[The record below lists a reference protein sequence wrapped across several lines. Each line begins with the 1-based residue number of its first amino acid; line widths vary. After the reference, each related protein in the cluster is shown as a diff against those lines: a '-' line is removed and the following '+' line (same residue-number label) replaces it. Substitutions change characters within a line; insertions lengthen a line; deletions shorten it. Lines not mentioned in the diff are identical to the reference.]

1 MKIRVSKNE
10 IVTAV
15 SNVYR
20 VVPTRSSNEVLEGI
34 YLSAENGKLILKGY
48 DLEIGIEAVINADVK
63 EEGSVIV
70 QARMFYDIVKKAP
83 ENNITISSSDK
94 YIVTI
99 TCGKSRHRL
108 TGISAEKYPSLP
120 SDEEK
125 TDTINIKAGVLENLI
140 KHTIYAVSTNNS
152 RPIYTGSLFELKDN
166 TLSVIAVDGYQLAI
180 RKQTDKEITSNNE
193 FVISGKTLKEL
204 LVLITDPDSDVEIVV
219 CKRHCVIKLDNCKIY
234 TRMIEGN
241 FLDYRSTIPSTKK
254 TTVTVNSEDLQN
266 AIERLM
272 IVMIQKVNT
281 PIKCEFLNRELH
293 MTIKTSLGEA
303 EEVVELNS
311 YDGEDVTIGFNGNFL
326 INGIKNADCEVVK
339 LVLSSNLSPMIVT
352 DEKSDSF
359 INIVVPMKLS

>member
-15 SNVYR
+15 SSVYR
-20 VVPTRSSNEVLEGI
+20 VVPTRSSLEALEGI
-34 YLSAENGKLILKGY
+34 YLSVENGKLILKGY
-48 DLEIGIEAVINADVK
+48 DLEIGIEAVIDADVK

-83 ENNITISSSDK
+83 ENNITISVSDK
-94 YIVTI
+94 YVVTI

-120 SDEEK
+120 SEEK
-125 TDTINIKAGVLENLI
+125 TDSIIIKAGVLENLI
-140 KHTIYAVSTNNS
+140 KHTIYAVSTNTS
-152 RPIYTGSLFELKDN
+152 RPIYTGSLFEVNDN
-166 TLSVIAVDGYQLAI
+166 ALSVISIDGYQLAI
-180 RKQTDKEITSNNE
+180 RKYMDKGITNNNE
-193 FVISGKTLKEL
+193 FVISGKALKEL
-204 LVLITDPDSDVEIVV
+204 LVLITNPDSDVEIVV
-219 CKRHCVIKLDNCKIY
+219 CKRHCIIKIDNYKIY

-241 FLDYRSTIPSTKK
+241 FLDYRSTIPSTNK
-254 TTVTVNSEDLQN
+254 TTVTVNSDDLQK

-281 PIKCEFLNRELH
+281 AIKCEFVNRELH

-311 YDGEDVTIGFNGNFL
+311 FTGEDITIGFNGNYL
-326 INGIKNADCEVVK
+326 LNGIKNADCDVVK
-339 LVLSSNLSPMIVT
+339 LVLSSNISPMIVT
-352 DEKSDSF
+352 DEKKDNF
-359 INIVVPMKLS
+359 INIVVPMRLS